1 MLPPS
6 GQIPGISPVIPPEKR
21 GTLERAD
28 GGTLF
33 LDEVGDM
40 SLKTQAKVLSALYD
54 QLFTPVGGTQPI
66 RVDVCA

>member
-1 MLPPS
+1 LRPS
-6 GQIPGISPVIPPEKR
+6 SSAIGTARSPAAPEQR

-40 SLKTQAKVLSALYD
+40 SLKTQAKVLSALDD
-54 QLFTPVGGTQPI
+54 QCLRRWAARSP
-66 RVDVCA
+66 CASTCG